1 MVSYFKYICR
11 LLSSLDGDSPAV
23 VANIGMARKK
33 LAQISCILG
42 REGVEA
48 RMLGI
53 FYKAAVEAVLLFG
66 SYKWVVNLRIVRKLV

>member
-1 MVSYFKYICR
+1 
-11 LLSSLDGDSPAV
+11 
-23 VANIGMARKK
+23 MARKK
-33 LAQISCILG
+33 LARISCILG

-66 SYKWVVNLRIVRKLV
+66 SYKWVVNLRIIRKLV

>member
-1 MVSYFKYICR
+1 
-11 LLSSLDGDSPAV
+11 
-23 VANIGMARKK
+23 MARKK
-33 LAQISCILG
+33 LARISCILG

>member
-1 MVSYFKYICR
+1 
-11 LLSSLDGDSPAV
+11 
-23 VANIGMARKK
+23 MARKK

>member
-1 MVSYFKYICR
+1 M
-11 LLSSLDGDSPAV
+11 DGDSPAV

-66 SYKWVVNLRIVRKLV
+66 SYKWVVNLRIIRKLV